1 MTKSFHTHSFHIPV
15 FGIGYSIDTP
25 IKVAHYGINS
35 VIPIGDHRLI
45 EKMREFHCEKMQIPF
60 KPIDENVEDSRA
72 KRITEYLNLIKDI
85 VTENFNNLKKSIFE
99 EGSEITKYFEML
111 PDTSILKTEYNDMLQ
126 LNRNEA
132 KQEAQ
137 QKLREKLIPG
147 SIDVN
152 IMTKLDRVNYSQD
165 NKLLPIEYND
175 AHAALRGF
183 ANSNLNSAIVLSA
196 GLHPRLYNYMSDF
209 DDFFPDSKGEFKKK
223 ITLKVSDYRSALIQG
238 KFLAKKGLWVS
249 EYRIESGLNCGGHA
263 FITNGYLLGPALE
276 EFKEN
281 KEQLISDNFELLLSA
296 LKNNDKTLINEPPP
310 ISVTVQGGVGTQEE
324 HNFLLDHYK
333 IDSVGWGTPFLLVP
347 ETVNI
352 DQATMDLLCKAEEK
366 DLYLSN
372 ISPIG
377 VPFNTV
383 RGTSVDDD
391 RKKAIEE
398 ENPGSPCPK
407 KHLVYNT
414 EFTDKPICLA
424 SRQYQKLKIEELKNK
439 SFDTDKFKKAYNKI
453 VEKTCICIGLTNPAF
468 LAYGIDN
475 GAKNQGASVC
485 PGPNMAYFSEIVTLK
500 DMIAHIYGKI
510 DLIKRNDRP
519 NMFILELSMY
529 YEYFRNKLSEMI
541 TPLTKKQTDHFVIAK
556 EKMIEGINYYKN
568 MFSNI
573 NIQNELDTFKKK
585 LNKLI

>member
-1 MTKSFHTHSFHIPV
+1 MTKKIHAHSFHIPV
-15 FGIGYSIDTP
+15 LGIGYTIDTP
-25 IKVAHYGINS
+25 TKVSHYGINS

-45 EKMREFHCEKMQIPF
+45 EKMREFQCKRMQIPF

-72 KRITEYLNLIKDI
+72 KRITEYLNLINDI
-85 VTENFNNLKKSIFE
+85 VTKNFNNLKKSTFE
-99 EGSEITKYFEML
+99 KGSEITKYFEML
-111 PDTSILKTEYNDMLQ
+111 PQTSILKTEYNDMLQ
-126 LNRNEA
+126 LNSDEA

-152 IMTKLDRVNYSQD
+152 IMTKLDRVNYSPD
-165 NKLLPIEYND
+165 KKALPIEYND

-196 GLHPRLYNYMSDF
+196 GLHPRLYNYMSNF
-209 DDFFPDSKGEFKKK
+209 DDFFPNEKGELKKK

-263 FITNGYLLGPALE
+263 FITNGSLLGPAME

-281 KEQLISDNFELLLSA
+281 KEQLISYNFELLLAA
-296 LKNNDKTLINEPPP
+296 LKNDNRTLINEPPP
-310 ISVTVQGGVGTQEE
+310 ISVTVQGGVGTNEE
-324 HNFLLDHYK
+324 HNFLIDHYN

-347 ETVNI
+347 EAVNI
-352 DQATMDLLCKAEEK
+352 DQTTMDLLCKAEEK

-383 RGTSVDDD
+383 KGTSVDDN
-391 RKKAIEE
+391 RKRAIEE
-398 ENPGSPCPK
+398 DKPGSPCPK

-414 EFTDKPICLA
+414 EFTEKPICLA

-439 SFDTDKFKKAYNKI
+439 RFDIDKFKKEYNKI
-453 VEKTCICIGLTNPAF
+453 VEKTCLCIGLTNPAF
-468 LAYGIDN
+468 LAYGISN
-475 GAKNQGASVC
+475 GAKNQGVSVC

-500 DMIAHIYGKI
+500 DMIAHIYGKMN
-510 DLIKRNDRP
+510 LIKRNDRP

-529 YEYFRNKLSEMI
+529 YDHFKNKLAETL
-541 TPLTKKQTDHFVIAK
+541 TPLTKKQTEHFVNAQ

-568 MFSNI
+568 IFSNI